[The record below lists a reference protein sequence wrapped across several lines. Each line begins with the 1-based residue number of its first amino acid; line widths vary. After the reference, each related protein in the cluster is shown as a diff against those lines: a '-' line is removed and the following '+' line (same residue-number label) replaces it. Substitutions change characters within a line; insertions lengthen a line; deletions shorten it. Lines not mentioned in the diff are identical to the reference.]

1 MLIDSHCHLSMND
14 FKNDLKEV
22 IKNACD
28 NNINGML
35 NISTE
40 INEFKKVSSISN
52 NNKNIWYSLG
62 IHPHNVNNSFKEIN
76 TEIFKYITDKKFIA
90 IGETGLDY
98 YYENSKKNLQKESF
112 IEHINIARKRDLPI
126 IVHTRDADK
135 DTINIL
141 RNEYEKGKFRGLIHC
156 FTASEELAK
165 AALSLGLYISI
176 SGIITFKNAETLRN
190 TVKNIPL
197 ERILVETDAPYL
209 SPVPLRGKRNEP
221 AFVTHTAKFLA
232 ELFNIS
238 SEELNKITT
247 NNFFNLFTKAS
258 LEE

>member
-1 MLIDSHCHLSMND
+1 MLIDSHCHLSMKD

-22 IKNACD
+22 IKNASD

-76 TEIFKYITDKKFIA
+76 TQIFKYITDKKFIA

-141 RNEYEKGKFRGLIHC
+141 RNEY
-156 FTASEELAK
+156 
-165 AALSLGLYISI
+165 
-176 SGIITFKNAETLRN
+176 
-190 TVKNIPL
+190 
-197 ERILVETDAPYL
+197 
-209 SPVPLRGKRNEP
+209 
-221 AFVTHTAKFLA
+221 
-232 ELFNIS
+232 
-238 SEELNKITT
+238 
-247 NNFFNLFTKAS
+247 
-258 LEE
+258 

>member
-1 MLIDSHCHLSMND
+1 MLIDSRCHLSMKD

-22 IKNACD
+22 IKNASD

-62 IHPHNVNNSFKEIN
+62 IHPHNVNNSFKEIHA
-76 TEIFKYITDKKFIA
+76 EIFKYITDKKFIA

-238 SEELNKITT
+238 SEELNNITT
-247 NNFFNLFTKAS
+247 NNFFKLFTKAS